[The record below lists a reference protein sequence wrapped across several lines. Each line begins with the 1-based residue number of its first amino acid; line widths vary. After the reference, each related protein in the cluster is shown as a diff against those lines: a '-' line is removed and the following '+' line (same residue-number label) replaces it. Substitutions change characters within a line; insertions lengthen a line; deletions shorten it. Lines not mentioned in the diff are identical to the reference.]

1 MNISYF
7 YTLRN
12 NMYLIFFKYL
22 NTHFYLCY
30 QYYSNQLY
38 LSIFFLFWFTKYGT
52 CTFYSINVLSY
63 NVVYIY
69 FKIQD
74 ALYEYNVIKFIC
86 MICPTLIFCTV
97 FIKCKEYCSIRL
109 VSFLYASFMIFR
121 GLLNRLKINN
131 FSKATIRSSLD
142 NYHMVHIYYFG
153 KLRV

>member
-1 MNISYF
+1 
-7 YTLRN
+7 
-12 NMYLIFFKYL
+12 
-22 NTHFYLCY
+22 
-30 QYYSNQLY
+30 
-38 LSIFFLFWFTKYGT
+38 
-52 CTFYSINVLSY
+52 
-63 NVVYIY
+63 
-69 FKIQD
+69 
-74 ALYEYNVIKFIC
+74 

-142 NYHMVHIYYFG
+142 NYYMVHIYYFG

>member
-30 QYYSNQLY
+30 QYYFNQFY
-38 LSIFFLFWFTKYGT
+38 LSIFFLFGFTKYGT

-74 ALYEYNVIKFIC
+74 ALYEYNVVKCIC
-86 MICPTLIFCTV
+86 MICPTLIFLH
-97 FIKCKEYCSIRL
+97 SIHKMSGIL
-109 VSFLYASFMIFR
+109 FNKASIISLRIFYDIS
-121 GLLNRLKINN
+121 GT
-131 FSKATIRSSLD
+131 S
-142 NYHMVHIYYFG
+142 
-153 KLRV
+153 

>member
-1 MNISYF
+1 
-7 YTLRN
+7 
-12 NMYLIFFKYL
+12 MYLIFFKYL

-30 QYYSNQLY
+30 QYYFNQFY

-52 CTFYSINVLSY
+52 CTFYSINVLLSY
-63 NVVYIY
+63 DVVYIY

-74 ALYEYNVIKFIC
+74 ALYKYNVIKCIC

-142 NYHMVHIYYFG
+142 NYYMVHIYKIFVFVFVYYFG

>member
-12 NMYLIFFKYL
+12 NMYLIFLKYL

-97 FIKCKEYCSIRL
+97 LEYCSIGL

-131 FSKATIRSSLD
+131 FS
-142 NYHMVHIYYFG
+142 
-153 KLRV
+153 